1 MVETRL
7 EAGRDWFGR
16 RKRKLTFAFVGI
28 PGGGPC
34 PGSIE
39 VERPTSLAVSAGC
52 VVPALAGDLAV
63 LALDAPRRVAVAL
76 APAADGKVGDGVVM
90 GERARPEAGCCEGAA
105 RRGGHGDGRESG
117 PSAPALLHR
126 VVRLHLLGGDH
137 LVHRG
142 QSGGQ
147 GVERAPALLALQ
159 PLLPLPLAFRQL
171 LEAEAVLVA
180 AAQLQHLLLGRLLGH
195 VQAVEHDADV
205 GRRHPVLQHRRV
217 VEVGG
222 RRPALER
229 AERDPADGREPVA
242 ARVPMAVR
250 APRLLLVRLRD
261 GGPVRPPVDAAAL
274 GRVELERLPGLAVV
288 HRLVNRD
295 RVRLGRLRA
304 ELQADVGQL
313 VLLAQGEGQ
322 GHVVGRRGETLRRDE
337 RLAPP
342 AGHVVGVA
350 HVREVARG
358 ETAPRRAVVADV
370 ALTYAGATS
379 RLLDHVAIPRGPAA
393 PAGRGGLD
401 RRAERRVHEIRYA
414 PSRPVLVVAR
424 IRWVLLAGE
433 RFRVDLAP
441 PQRVAAI
448 DTHDHSA
455 NDPDEESRVPRSA
468 PHLRPWCYFARRPI
482 LSPLFS
488 LPFSLPALLPPFP
501 LALPRL
507 SSSLLTRTAP
517 YCVTYA
523 HKPSFFRPTIISSL
537 RSSPDNGRTTRVAIP
552 FDPLSN
558 RELSILRFSA
568 GRHLATRSILR
579 FVQRVDAD

>member
-1 MVETRL
+1 MRSTLLVTSGASITSSASYAVFTRALAGALVTSFSGSADRMAVTRFAGLAMLDRSGRIPIVTFPTIVTVSSCRKMPALQTNASADASRQLVQFHVESALSRVEIAVAL
-7 EAGRDWFGR
+7 
-16 RKRKLTFAFVGI
+16 FAFVGI

-105 RRGGHGDGRESG
+105 RRGGHGDGRESA
-117 PSAPALLHR
+117 PPALLHR

-468 PHLRPWCYFARRPI
+468 PHLRPWCYFEVG
-482 LSPLFS
+482 S
-488 LPFSLPALLPPFP
+488 
-501 LALPRL
+501 
-507 SSSLLTRTAP
+507 
-517 YCVTYA
+517 
-523 HKPSFFRPTIISSL
+523 
-537 RSSPDNGRTTRVAIP
+537 
-552 FDPLSN
+552 
-558 RELSILRFSA
+558 
-568 GRHLATRSILR
+568 
-579 FVQRVDAD
+579 